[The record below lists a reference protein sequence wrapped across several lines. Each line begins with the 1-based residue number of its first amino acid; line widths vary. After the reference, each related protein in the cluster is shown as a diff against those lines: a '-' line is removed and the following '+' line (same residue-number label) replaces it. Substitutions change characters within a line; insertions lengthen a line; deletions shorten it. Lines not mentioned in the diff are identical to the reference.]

1 MSQLLT
7 PRWFEIPQ
15 RALHHPEQMKLI
27 SDLKQKKYYHML
39 LVSP

>member
-15 RALHHPEQMKLI
+15 RALQHPEQKKLI
-27 SDLKQKKYYHML
+27 SDLKQRKFIIL
-39 LVSP
+39 QS